1 MTQLSVWVNT
11 TDSSIP
17 HKSVKLIKQLFI
29 GQKKIFNTMTYL
41 LVFPK
46 GKTNSHINLNKYY
59 LKEGQTILSTER
71 LSCVEC
77 TLSTPF
83 PGSLSPRRDGQDRT
97 LGTRLHKRDGR
108 YHDPKVFHRCFQLIS
123 LNQNLLPSVVTGGCS
138 ENQI

>member
-1 MTQLSVWVNT
+1 MTLLSVWVNT

-41 LVFPK
+41 LVFPQ
-46 GKTNSHINLNKYY
+46 GKTNSHININKYY

-77 TLSTPF
+77 TLSTPLPRF
-83 PGSLSPRRDGQDRT
+83 SLAPQGRVGQNPGNEVAQAGREIPRPKGFSSMFSTDIFELESLTFSSDQG
-97 LGTRLHKRDGR
+97 
-108 YHDPKVFHRCFQLIS
+108 
-123 LNQNLLPSVVTGGCS
+123 LL
-138 ENQI
+138 